1 MYKEDTAG
9 LQGAQK
15 FEHMHGSTVI
25 IVTWQNRA
33 VYMGV
38 NERTKPRKQKLLLE
52 AFVKKV
58 ALERWFRERERENSR
73 RGYTV
78 IAYRDWSWRWACW
91 TTHVGAYV
99 SLFQSEDRGKAGI
112 KSCALGKLA
121 WPGGGR
127 PSGFIVQAL
136 QLRRPDEALG
146 QHWRGLWESG
156 GEENGE
162 LLGQL
167 VNIW

>member
-58 ALERWFRERERENSR
+58 ALER
-73 RGYTV
+73 
-78 IAYRDWSWRWACW
+78 
-91 TTHVGAYV
+91 
-99 SLFQSEDRGKAGI
+99 
-112 KSCALGKLA
+112 
-121 WPGGGR
+121 
-127 PSGFIVQAL
+127 
-136 QLRRPDEALG
+136 
-146 QHWRGLWESG
+146 
-156 GEENGE
+156 
-162 LLGQL
+162 
-167 VNIW
+167 